1 MASSIAVRRVTA
13 SSPLIKRLLNNRS
26 SLRPLAPAPSALRSF
41 NTNTQMTSYDEGERG
56 VDIDR
61 RDRGVSRRRDAFPSF
76 FPDAL
81 DPFSPPRTVT
91 QLLNMMDQ
99 FMDSPFQLNRGM
111 GVNRG
116 WDVREDEN
124 GLYIRMDMPGV
135 DKENVK
141 VCVEQNTLVIKG
153 EGEKESEDEE
163 HGRRYSSRLDLP
175 SNMYKVDEIRAE
187 MKNGV
192 LKVTVP
198 RVKEEERK
206 DVFQVK
212 VD

>member
-1 MASSIAVRRVTA
+1 MASSVAVRRATA
-13 SSPLIKRLLNNRS
+13 LSSLISRLLNNEN
-26 SLRPLAPAPSALRSF
+26 SLRPVAAAPSTVRSF

-56 VDIDR
+56 VDFDR

-76 FPDAL
+76 FTDVL
-81 DPFSPPRTVT
+81 DPFSPPRSVT
-91 QLLNMMDQ
+91 QLLNMMDR
-99 FMDSPFQLNRGM
+99 FMDNPFVGNRGM
-111 GVNRG
+111 GGSRG

-141 VCVEQNTLVIKG
+141 VCVEQNTLLIKG
-153 EGEKESEDEE
+153 EGQKESEDEE
-163 HGRRYSSRLDLP
+163 YGRKYSSRLDLP
-175 SNMYKVDEIRAE
+175 TNLYKIDEIKAE

-206 DVFQVK
+206 DVFQVQ

>member
-1 MASSIAVRRVTA
+1 M
-13 SSPLIKRLLNNRS
+13 
-26 SLRPLAPAPSALRSF
+26 
-41 NTNTQMTSYDEGERG
+41 
-56 VDIDR
+56 
-61 RDRGVSRRRDAFPSF
+61 
-76 FPDAL
+76 
-81 DPFSPPRTVT
+81 
-91 QLLNMMDQ
+91 NMMDQ
-99 FMDSPFQLNRGM
+99 FMDNPFVGNRGM
-111 GVNRG
+111 GGSRG

-163 HGRRYSSRLDLP
+163 YGRRYSSRLDLP
-175 SNMYKVDEIRAE
+175 TNLYKIDEIKAE

-206 DVFQVK
+206 DVFQVQ